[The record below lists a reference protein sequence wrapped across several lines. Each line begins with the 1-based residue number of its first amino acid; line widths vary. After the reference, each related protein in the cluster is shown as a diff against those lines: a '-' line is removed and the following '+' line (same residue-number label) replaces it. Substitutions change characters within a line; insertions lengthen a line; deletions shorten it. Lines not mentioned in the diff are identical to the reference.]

1 MKLVKLKDYKL
12 AKAFTEDSKSFL
24 RVLDLSIRG
33 LTPYQHYKPIASA
46 LNSLSDNKKI
56 LEAHLGT
63 ANKIL
68 SRGDKSEK
76 ETKGP

>member
-24 RVLDLSIRG
+24 RVLELSLRG
-33 LTPYQHYKPIASA
+33 LAPFSHYKPVASVIHSL
-46 LNSLSDNKKI
+46 LNNKEI
-56 LEAHLGT
+56 LEAHLTT
-63 ANKIL
+63 AKKIL

-76 ETKGP
+76 ETKGS